1 MAVTRRS
8 AQLEHGERPA
18 SLPPASLHA
27 RTLVLL
33 RRLLDREDPQAAAAV
48 ALLLCCCEAVL
59 CAAIIWKVPY
69 TEIDWQARSS

>member
-1 MAVTRRS
+1 
-8 AQLEHGERPA
+8 
-18 SLPPASLHA
+18 
-27 RTLVLL
+27 
-33 RRLLDREDPQAAAAV
+33 LLDREDPQAAAAV